1 MEYDLMDTHCA
12 DDGELSTAQESI
24 PPEQSTPDSLLSSPL
39 YSEMSVPMLAAQCL
53 REIDNSRRGEP
64 CTETYAVEL
73 VRRATVQGNQEAR
86 AWVQQCFREMV
97 RDWLRRHPNREA
109 ACRLESEEHYVTQA
123 FERFWQ
129 ATVST
134 QRLEFS
140 RLSAALQYLCACLN
154 GAVLDTLRAS
164 ARAREVSL
172 PEPGESGEPQ
182 VENSSESW
190 GLLKTILPNARE
202 QRLAYLLF
210 HCGLRPG
217 EIARFYPQAWSDVG
231 EIYRLRRTIME
242 RLLRNADHLP
252 WRPS

>member
-12 DDGELSTAQESI
+12 DDGELSTAPESI
-24 PPEQSTPDSLLSSPL
+24 TPEQSTPDSLLSSPL

-73 VRRATVQGNQEAR
+73 IRRAAVQSNQEAR
-86 AWVQQCFREMV
+86 AWVQHCFREV
-97 RDWLRRHPNREA
+97 VLGWLRRHPNREA
-109 ACRLESEEHYVTQA
+109 ACRLESEEYYVAQA

-129 ATVST
+129 AIVST

-140 RLSAALQYLCACLN
+140 QLAAALQYLRACLN
-154 GAVLDTLRAS
+154 GAMLDRLRAS
-164 ARAREVSL
+164 ARAREVGL

-182 VENSSESW
+182 VENSGESW
-190 GLLKTILPNARE
+190 GLLKTILPNVRE

-210 HCGLRPG
+210 HCGLGPE
-217 EIARFYPQAWSDVG
+217 EIVRFCPHEFSDIR
-231 EIYRLRRTIME
+231 EIYRLRHHIME
-242 RLLRNADHLP
+242 RLLHNADNL
-252 WRPS
+252 